1 MAKTIR
7 GFFVPAVVMLVM
19 LAATGCSNKQRDAVD
34 SHSTAT
40 GQAANTPRESV
51 TRDQAK

>member
-19 LAATGCSNKQRDAVD
+19 LAPAGCSNKQRDPAD
-34 SHSTAT
+34 NHSIAA
-40 GQAANTPRESV
+40 GQTANTPKESV